1 MSELRKLIEQ
11 FMKFGIVGA
20 IAFVIDYVLLIL
32 LSQTL
37 GVDPVLAAAISFVV
51 SLIFNYLASMK
62 YVFKRRED
70 MSRRREFAIFCIL
83 SVIGLGIN
91 EAIIFAGV
99 EMFGSG
105 IVAVS
110 SSKIISTI
118 VVAIWNFVMRKKLL
132 EQK

>member
-1 MSELRKLIEQ
+1 
-11 FMKFGIVGA
+11 MKFGIVGA